1 VSLSITVVSLG
12 IRRSRVVT
20 AAAEAAHV
28 STDGLLG
35 GLEDGLVEDLGR
47 PFWGAHPRQPTEGPL
62 YGLWR
67 SRRARPSD
75 LSRISV
81 VLRPASE
88 GQNLQQGPWPTLVAS
103 A

>member
-75 LSRISV
+75 LSRILLKKGARWRS
-81 VLRPASE
+81 
-88 GQNLQQGPWPTLVAS
+88 LVADRDCWPRG
-103 A
+103 